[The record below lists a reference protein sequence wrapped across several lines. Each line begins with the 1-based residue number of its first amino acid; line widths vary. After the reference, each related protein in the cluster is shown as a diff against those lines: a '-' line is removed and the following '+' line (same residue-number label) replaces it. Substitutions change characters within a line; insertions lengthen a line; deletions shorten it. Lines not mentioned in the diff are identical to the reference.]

1 MTFGAGESP
10 SLFHF
15 KNTNMEVKIKG
26 ESYTIKWSLRA
37 QIFYEALKQQSQDMG
52 PTMDTLMYYYAI
64 LVTSNPGM
72 DLGLDEFIDNCDTSV
87 FKAFRDLM
95 EHDEE
100 MRKLINGGD
109 DEAVG
114 EKKS

>member
-1 MTFGAGESP
+1 
-10 SLFHF
+10 
-15 KNTNMEVKIKG
+15 MEVKINGATYK
-26 ESYTIKWSLRA
+26 IKWSLRA
-37 QIFYEALKQQSQDMG
+37 QIFYEALKQQSQELG

-64 LVTSNPGM
+64 LVTSNESLDM
-72 DLGLDEFIDNCDTSV
+72 GLDEFIDNCDTSV
-87 FKAFRDLM
+87 FKAFRDLL